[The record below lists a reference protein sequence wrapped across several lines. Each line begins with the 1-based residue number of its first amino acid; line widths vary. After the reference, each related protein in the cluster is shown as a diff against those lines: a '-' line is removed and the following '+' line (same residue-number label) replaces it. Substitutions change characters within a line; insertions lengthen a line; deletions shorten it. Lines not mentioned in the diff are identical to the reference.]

1 MKDAVLKGACDSFAI
16 WNPVDYGYSSTQI
29 MINILN
35 GAEAGPGSTV
45 KMGRM
50 GETKVGDDGHA
61 AMGEPFTFDKSN
73 VEEFA
78 KIF

>member
-1 MKDAVLKGACDSFAI
+1 
-16 WNPVDYGYSSTQI
+16 
-29 MINILN
+29 
-35 GAEAGPGSTV
+35 V

-50 GETKVGDDGHA
+50 GETVVADNGEA
-61 AMGEPFTFDKSN
+61 AMGEPFVFDKSN

>member
-1 MKDAVLKGACDSFAI
+1 MAG
-16 WNPVDYGYSSTQI
+16 
-29 MINILN
+29 ILN

-50 GETKVGDDGHA
+50 GQAKVAEDGEA
-61 AMGEPFTFDKSN
+61 SMGEPFTFDKSN
-73 VEEFA
+73 IEKFA

>member
-1 MKDAVLKGACDSFAI
+1 
-16 WNPVDYGYSSTQI
+16 

-35 GAEAGPGSTV
+35 GAEAGPGSIV

-50 GETKVGDDGHA
+50 GETKVGDDGQA
-61 AMGEPFTFDKSN
+61 AMGDPFTFDKSN